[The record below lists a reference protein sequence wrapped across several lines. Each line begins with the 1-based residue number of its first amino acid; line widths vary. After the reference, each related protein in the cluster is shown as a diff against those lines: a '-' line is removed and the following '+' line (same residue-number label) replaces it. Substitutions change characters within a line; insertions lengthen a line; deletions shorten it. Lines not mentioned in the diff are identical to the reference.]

1 MNPSIPS
8 ILQKIVAT
16 KHQEVATAKT
26 KRSAVDLLE
35 QAKSQSQRGFVNAL
49 KNSQQQG
56 KIGVIAEIKQAS
68 PSKGVI
74 CHNFDP
80 VRAAQGYAKAGASCL
95 SVLTDRDYF
104 LGHDDY
110 LIAAKNACDLPV
122 LRKDFMV
129 DEYQIIES
137 AAIGADCILLI
148 MACLDDAQVLH
159 LHRTATELNLDVLI
173 EIHTKDELDRALALP
188 RSSHNIYGINNRNLN
203 TFEVDLAHSIRLAQH
218 LFAELGDD
226 ALVVS
231 ESGLDN
237 ADDIRLMQQNNIGH
251 FLIGEQFM
259 KTDDA
264 GLALT
269 RLLNE
274 VYPN

>member
-1 MNPSIPS
+1 MTNTPS
-8 ILQKIVAT
+8 ILKKIVAT
-16 KHQEVATAKT
+16 KHEEVAIAKQHHTIDELLAVAKT
-26 KRSAVDLLE
+26 RTM
-35 QAKSQSQRGFVNAL
+35 RGFADALRAVNVAD
-49 KNSQQQG
+49 G

-74 CHNFDP
+74 CQNFDP
-80 VRAAQGYAKAGASCL
+80 VVAAQGYQKAGASCL
-95 SVLTDRDYF
+95 SVLTDQMYF

-110 LIAAKNACDLPV
+110 LIAAKQACTLPV

-129 DEYQIIES
+129 DEYQIVQS

-148 MACLDDAQVLH
+148 MACLDDDTVAKLH
-159 LHRTATELNLDVLI
+159 HTAITLGLDVLI
-173 EIHTKDELDRALALP
+173 EIHTQEELDRALQLP

-203 TFEVDLAHSIRLAQH
+203 TFEVDLAHSIRLSQH
-218 LFAELGDD
+218 LFEVLGDD

-231 ESGLDN
+231 ESGLNDAN
-237 ADDIRLMQQNNIGH
+237 DIHLMQNNGIHH

-264 GLALT
+264 GNALHT
-269 RLLNE
+269 LLTTI
-274 VYPN
+274 